1 VEVPYGEGLANRT
14 GPESCVGRREASGEA
29 LTGVRVGRPLSRE
42 SVYEVQGADAVQA
55 AEGNTAEGA
64 SASAWPTLRGR
75 RPRHARR
82 LLVREPGDLPSGRRP
97 WRAAVRIGK
106 AEEAVADD
114 VRAAEVGLL
123 HSTVEAGEQGACM
136 ALRSRWREGGGPR
149 ARAVGKARGGHRAA
163 HHAVPG
169 AGCSTPGVFGGGSA
183 SRVPAC
189 ALSTRGRS
197 RMREF
202 RSSGS
207 VRGARGNPCPYRDPF

>member
-1 VEVPYGEGLANRT
+1 VGVPYGEGVAIHT

-55 AEGNTAEGA
+55 AEGNTVEGA
-64 SASAWPTLRGR
+64 SASARPTLRGR
-75 RPRHARR
+75 RPRHART
-82 LLVREPGDLPSGRRP
+82 LLVREPGDLPTGRRL
-97 WRAAVRIGK
+97 WRAAVRVGK
-106 AEEAVADD
+106 AGEAEADD
-114 VRAAEVGLL
+114 ARAAEVGLL
-123 HSTVEAGEQGACM
+123 HSTEEAGEQGARR

-149 ARAVGKARGGHRAA
+149 ARGLGKARGGHRAA

-169 AGCSTPGVFGGGSA
+169 AGASTPGFDGGGPA
-183 SRVPAC
+183 SRPPAC
-189 ALSTRGRS
+189 ASSTRGRS

-207 VRGARGNPCPYRDPF
+207 VRGARGNPRPYRDPR